1 MGGPEITEDGL
12 MDPDLRALLLAVGA
26 FFVFAFGLMT
36 LVVIGQSGLDVLTL
50 TSLVIVALVGF
61 GLYGAFRNPPG

>member
-1 MGGPEITEDGL
+1 

-26 FFVFAFGLMT
+26 LFCFGFAAMT
-36 LVVIGQSGLDVLTL
+36 FVVIAESGLDILTL

-61 GLYGAFRNPPG
+61 GLYGAYRNPPG

>member
-1 MGGPEITEDGL
+1 
-12 MDPDLRALLLAVGA
+12 MDPDLRSLLLAVGT

-36 LVVIGQSGLDVLTL
+36 VVVIGQSGLDILTL

>member
-1 MGGPEITEDGL
+1 
-12 MDPDLRALLLAVGA
+12 MDPDLRSLLLAVGT

-36 LVVIGQSGLDVLTL
+36 VVVIGQSGLDILTL
-50 TSLVIVALVGF
+50 TSLVIVALVGV